1 MAIGWNLAKFS
12 TNENH
17 SMRMVA
23 HGQSLVLG
31 RRAQTPFS
39 WILAFAA
46 GAYLQVISDKLQDT
60 KKLQGTSYKLQ
71 ITSYKLLQVTNHKQT
86 HKYGHK

>member
-1 MAIGWNLAKFS
+1 
-12 TNENH
+12 
-17 SMRMVA
+17 MRMVA

-60 KKLQGTSYKLQ
+60 KKLQATSYKLQ
-71 ITSYKLLQVTNHKQT
+71 ITSYKLQVTSYICGDSENYLKT
-86 HKYGHK
+86 LIVNE

>member
-1 MAIGWNLAKFS
+1 MAIGWNLADFL

-17 SMRMVA
+17 TMRMVA

-31 RRAQTPFS
+31 RRAQTPSS

-46 GAYLQVISDKLQDT
+46 GAYLQIVTSVKLQVSDR
-60 KKLQGTSYKLQ
+60 
-71 ITSYKLLQVTNHKQT
+71 
-86 HKYGHK
+86 

>member
-1 MAIGWNLAKFS
+1 MAIGWNLTGFW

-17 SMRMVA
+17 TMRMVA

-31 RRAQTPFS
+31 RSAQTPSS

-46 GAYLQVISDKLQDT
+46 GAYLQVTSDKLQDT
-60 KKLQGTSYKLQ
+60 KKLQVTSD
-71 ITSYKLLQVTNHKQT
+71 
-86 HKYGHK
+86 